1 MYHYLVLFFSLIISS
16 NLVAQTEISELLST
30 CKKHLQANHLTSGK
44 VEGKNAL
51 ACYRQVLKRDRTNTK
66 ALKGIKQI
74 EERYIKW
81 IKKALKQGKENKA
94 KQYLASLRLV
104 NPTVPLSL
112 KAFDIW
118 LKSPIRQI
126 HQQVR
131 IPRPICKQPNQVF
144 RDRLLYDELGPEMV
158 CIPAGKF
165 QMGDIQGKGYRDEQP
180 VHEVLV
186 KTFAMSRH
194 EVTFE
199 QYDHFAQAIGAK
211 KPDDEGW
218 GRDNRPVIWV
228 SWQDAMAYTE
238 WLSQQTG
245 RHYRLPT
252 EAEWEYAA
260 RAGKSKVYGY
270 SNQIGKNRANCAK
283 SGSQWSNNQ
292 TAPVGSFAYNN
303 FGLYDIVGNVWEWT
317 CSAYQSRYRGR
328 ELTCADKDNQSGR
341 VIRGGSWFL
350 DNRLCRVAARNWSY
364 MDSRYNNV
372 GFRVVAEP

>member
-1 MYHYLVLFFSLIISS
+1 MYHYLVLFLSLIISS
-16 NLVAQTEISELLST
+16 NLLAQTELSELLLT
-30 CKKHLQANHLTSGK
+30 CEKYLQANYLTSGK
-44 VEGKNAL
+44 VEGENAL
-51 ACYRQVLKRDRTNTK
+51 ACYRQVLKTDRTNAK

-81 IKKALKQGKENKA
+81 IKKALKQGNEIKA
-94 KQYLASLRLV
+94 KRYLASLRLV

-126 HQQVR
+126 RQQIR
-131 IPRPICKQPNQVF
+131 IPRPICNQPKQVF
-144 RDRLLYDELGPEMV
+144 RDRLVYDELGPEMI

-165 QMGDIQGKGYRDEQP
+165 QMGDIQGIGNRDEQP
-180 VHEVLV
+180 VHEVSIQA
-186 KTFAMSRH
+186 FAMSRY

-199 QYDHFAQAIGAK
+199 QYDSFLKATAAK

-228 SWQDAMAYTE
+228 SWQDATTYTK
-238 WLSQQTG
+238 WLTEQTG

-260 RAGKSKVYGY
+260 RAGKQKVYGY
-270 SNQIGKNRANCAK
+270 SDDVGENMANCAK
-283 SGSQWSNNQ
+283 SGSRWSNKQ
-292 TAPVGSFAYNN
+292 TAPVGSFANN
-303 FGLYDIVGNVWEWT
+303 AFGLYDMVGNVWEWT
-317 CSAYQSRYRGR
+317 CSAYQSRYRGK
-328 ELTCADKDNQSGR
+328 ELTCADEDNHSGR
-341 VIRGGSWFL
+341 VLRGGSWFL
-350 DNRLCRVAARNWSY
+350 DPRLCRVAARNWSY
-364 MDSRYNNV
+364 MDSSYNNV